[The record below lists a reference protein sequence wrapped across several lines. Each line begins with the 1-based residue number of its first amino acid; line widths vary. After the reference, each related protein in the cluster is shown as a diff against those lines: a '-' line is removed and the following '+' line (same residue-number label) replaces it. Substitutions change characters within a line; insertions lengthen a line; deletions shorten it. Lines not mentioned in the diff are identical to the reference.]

1 MNGTPDAS
9 FPSPER
15 RRIIRPVTLP
25 TAQHAAVDLQHAH
38 RELLRVVDALAP
50 EEWDR
55 GVPYGD
61 WTIKDLIAHLVGDLS
76 PSGPGLIYAGVLN
89 EQFIADTSR
98 FFDVRGR
105 NQSVVDERRRW
116 THEDLRQV
124 LFEAHDARIE
134 MTLRLD
140 ERHEEIL
147 AYAVPMGPE
156 YDLTVED
163 WLWFGYHDRQHTDD
177 IRRAMAIDWAPR
189 SLEFLP
195 EIEEKLRG
203 FVRSQEGFLRAVY
216 SVDEDGWDDP
226 AHGGGDGWTYKG
238 VLAHLA
244 SNEERLQVRIGSAAG
259 KSAQSEIDA
268 VNDVDAWNHEK
279 VSALAGETPSQLVDL
294 FREGRNGTLEVLAA
308 LERPDLA
315 GSVAAGGGESVPLLN
330 FIDRVANHT
339 SWHAGQLVPA
349 SRRAR
354 LANK

>member
-1 MNGTPDAS
+1 MS
-9 FPSPER
+9 LR
-15 RRIIRPVTLP
+15 
-25 TAQHAAVDLQHAH
+25 TAQHAVVDLEHAH
-38 RELLRVVDALAP
+38 RELLRVVDALSP

-105 NQSVVDERRRW
+105 NQAVIEERRRW

-124 LFEAHDARIE
+124 LFEAHDPRIA

-147 AYAVPMGPE
+147 DYAVPMGPE

-177 IRRAMAIDWAPR
+177 IRRAMTIDWTPR

-195 EIEEKLRG
+195 EIEDKLRS

-216 SVDEDGWDDP
+216 SVADDAWDEP
-226 AHGGGDGWTYKG
+226 AHGDSEGWSYKG
-238 VLAHLA
+238 VLAHMA
-244 SNEERLQVRIGSAAG
+244 SNEERLQIRLRSAAG
-259 KSAQSEIDA
+259 NAPQAEIDA
-268 VNDVDAWNHEK
+268 VNDVDVWNREK
-279 VSALAGETPSQLVDL
+279 VSAITDATPSQLVDVFL
-294 FREGRNGTLEVLAA
+294 KGRNDTLEVLAA
-308 LERPDLA
+308 YERSGLEA
-315 GSVAAGGGESVPLLN
+315 SVTVAGGESVPLLD
-330 FIDRVANHT
+330 FIDRVSNHT
-339 SWHAGQLVPA
+339 SWHAGQLEPA
-349 SRRAR
+349 SGRRQV
-354 LANK
+354 K

>member
-1 MNGTPDAS
+1 M
-9 FPSPER
+9 
-15 RRIIRPVTLP
+15 TLP

-38 RELLRVVDALAP
+38 RELLRVVDALSP

-61 WTIKDLIAHLVGDLS
+61 WTVKDLIAHLVGDLS
-76 PSGPGLIYAGVLN
+76 PSGAGLIYAGVLN

-105 NQSVVDERRRW
+105 NRAVVEERRRW
-116 THEDLRQV
+116 TREDLRQV
-124 LFEAHDARIE
+124 LFEAHDPSIA

-177 IRRAMAIDWAPR
+177 IRRAQAVDWTPR
-189 SLEFLP
+189 SLDFLP
-195 EIEEKLRG
+195 EIDEKLRW

-216 SVDEDGWDDP
+216 SVAADAWDDP
-226 AHGGGDGWTYKG
+226 AHGEGESEGWTYKD
-238 VLAHLA
+238 VLAHIA
-244 SNEERLQVRIGSAAG
+244 SNEERLQLRFRSVAG
-259 KSAQSEIDA
+259 KATQDELDV
-268 VNDVDAWNHEK
+268 VNDIDAWNHEK
-279 VSALAGETPSQLVDL
+279 VSALAGATPSQLVDVFL
-294 FREGRNGTLEVLAA
+294 KGRNGTLEVLSGF
-308 LERPDLA
+308 ERPDLD
-315 GSVAAGGGESVPLLN
+315 GSVTVAGGGSVSVLD
-330 FIDRVANHT
+330 FIDRVSNHT

-349 SRRAR
+349 SSRAR
-354 LANK
+354 LSRDH